1 MEQPLNNSSM
11 NSQRT
16 TNETC
21 DFRLSHKINA
31 LAAMILVAHPC
42 ATGSSELIRSSS
54 TMIFNHIFSND
65 LKAGI

>member
-1 MEQPLNNSSM
+1 
-11 NSQRT
+11 
-16 TNETC
+16 
-21 DFRLSHKINA
+21 
-31 LAAMILVAHPC
+31 MILVAHPC